1 MLSTLLP
8 RFFPSSSPSS
18 SPFSLFFFLLL
29 LLELFVKY
37 PGLFLKMDCLLFF
50 LSSLYT
56 SDINF
61 LSDINL
67 TKISPILWASSVSD
81 VVCLAVQKF
90 LNCTR
95 KLLALIVGQME
106 SYSES
111 PFMYLHTS
119 SIHLDLVSVQGDRYY
134 FHSSASGHPVPPTP
148 FVEEI
153 SFLQCMFFGIFMKY

>member
-1 MLSTLLP
+1 M
-8 RFFPSSSPSS
+8 
-18 SPFSLFFFLLL
+18 
-29 LLELFVKY
+29 
-37 PGLFLKMDCLLFF
+37 
-50 LSSLYT
+50 SSLYT
-56 SDINF
+56 SDTNF

-81 VVCLAVQKF
+81 VVCLAVQKL

-111 PFMYLHTS
+111 PFLYLHIIHGTACFLLAVLAFTFTS

-134 FHSSASGHPVPPTP
+134 FHSSASGHPLPPTP